1 MPALLS
7 YSGPSFPAD
16 AQKRVGRC
24 SVVDFWPDILTAGGA
39 TGRQENGKTS
49 GDGLLT
55 NLSSTTS
62 QKFEIPF
69 DFILLLFVW
78 LPAPSCFSAVELL
91 KNFSCHAC
99 A

>member
-49 GDGLLT
+49 GDQST
-55 NLSSTTS
+55 DWPVDKPFIDHLS
-62 QKFEIPF
+62 E
-69 DFILLLFVW
+69 V
-78 LPAPSCFSAVELL
+78 
-91 KNFSCHAC
+91 
-99 A
+99 